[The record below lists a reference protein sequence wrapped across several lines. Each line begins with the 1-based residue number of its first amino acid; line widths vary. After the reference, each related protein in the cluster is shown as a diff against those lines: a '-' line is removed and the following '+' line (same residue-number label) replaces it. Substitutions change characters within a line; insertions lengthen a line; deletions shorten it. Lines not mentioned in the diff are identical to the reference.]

1 MGAIVLNQPK
11 GHKEAARDMFT
22 SSVSLLANTLAAIAA
37 FLCTGPIYKFSI
49 GPARDLAAS
58 QYGAWMGDLTT
69 FVWGLVVAV
78 AVFAFA
84 RASLATAITLGG
96 FAIAARL
103 FV

>member
-1 MGAIVLNQPK
+1 MLKPPK
-11 GHKEAARDMFT
+11 GHKEAARDVFT
-22 SSVSLLANTLAAIAA
+22 SSVSLLANTLAAIVA
-37 FLCTGPIYKFSI
+37 FLLTGPVYRVSI
-49 GPARDLAAS
+49 GPIHSFAAS
-58 QYGAWMGDLTT
+58 QYGGAIADLTT
-69 FVWGLVVAV
+69 LIWGVVVAV

>member
-1 MGAIVLNQPK
+1 MLNPPK
-11 GHKEAARDMFT
+11 GHKEAARDVFT

-37 FLCTGPIYKFSI
+37 FLLTGPAYRHSI
-49 GPARDLAAS
+49 GPIRDFAAS
-58 QYGAWMGDLTT
+58 QYGGAIADLTT
-69 FVWGLVVAV
+69 LIWGLVIAV

>member
-1 MGAIVLNQPK
+1 MGAIVSNQPK
-11 GHKEAARDMFT
+11 SHKEAARNVFT
-22 SSVSLLANTLAAIAA
+22 SSVSLLADTLAAITA

-49 GPARDLAAS
+49 GPVRDFAAS
-58 QYGAWMGDLTT
+58 QYGVWVGDLTT
-69 FVWGLVVAV
+69 FVWGLAVAV